1 MSDITMTQ
9 IGRATHHFRALIDV
23 DPANLN
29 PTVDLYNFLDAD
41 GKMQKMIDSILQD
54 PGIEATIEAEFEAQ
68 SSSVTKCKFVPNSL
82 QRFFAPGNFSA
93 GGRIIGMEISLD
105 IATVAPIVEQGA
117 IEMKFEFLHT
127 DMR

>member
-1 MSDITMTQ
+1 MPDIIMTQ

-29 PTVDLYNFLDAD
+29 PTIDLFNYLDAN
-41 GKMQKMIDSILQD
+41 GVTQKMIDSILQD

-68 SSSVTKCKFVPNSL
+68 SSSVTKCKFVPDSL
-82 QRFFAPGNFSA
+82 KRTFASGNFSA
-93 GGRIIGMEISLD
+93 GNKLIGMEISLD